1 MRAICVAV
9 CGLLAFAGAL
19 AETLEWDASKY
30 SQEVTPCDLAAAHP
44 SDPNKVGP
52 GVAQAEMN
60 FPSAIAACEMA
71 VAGDPDNPRLRY
83 QLARAYTYSGQTGE
97 GWPHMEA
104 AVAAEYPQAL
114 FVSGYMQ
121 YLGRSD
127 TSADVCRA
135 GRLLRRS
142 AQYGRLAAQ
151 VGFARY
157 ALDGG
162 FDGCEGLADP
172 AEVRVFL
179 AAAAESTG
187 DYYRTMLIAMLQ
199 KEVEAKWPESSAPHA
214 AVETG

>member
-1 MRAICVAV
+1 MKKLIAV
-9 CGLLAFAGAL
+9 CGLLAFGGIS

-30 SQEVTPCDLAAAHP
+30 SQEVTACDLAAAHP
-44 SDPNKVGP
+44 SDPDKVGP

-135 GRLLRRS
+135 GHLLWRS
-142 AQYGRLAAQ
+142 AEYGRLAAQ

-172 AEVRVFL
+172 AELRALL

-187 DYYRTMLIAMLQ
+187 DYYRTMLIGMLQ
-199 KEVEAKWPESSAPHA
+199 KELAAKWPESSAPHT